1 MITTFATTL
10 SAIDSSEKER
20 LTLIDLVTDW
30 QMENYPLDDNAPGIT
45 VRVREGSDDPVFRVT
60 ITHTQTGRPYAQT
73 ITTTVLTVAN
83 KLTFDLRIVATP
95 TTVRV
100 APYVAQP
107 LPPHVVRLLSQ
118 VLTSVQMEDANEYL
132 STRTKLVS
140 TREQGE
146 QVAALVFAPGRTLPV
161 LVEFT
166 DSASNQTPVL
176 AELLGPLT
184 GLVHQFRFTTRDA
197 LNGYV
202 ALTGEALVDIGHVV
216 VHWASP
222 QPPVVYRRTDIR
234 QGHEHAFVRRLTTD
248 IMEVASRALSAPRIP
263 PPPRYDDDQI
273 VETSRESRETSI
285 EDEEQSMLI
294 EQLEA
299 TVEDMQAALA
309 DADRIIAEQRSQIEQ
324 KGGQLDELIL
334 RNVSLEI
341 QAGSTAQVRAVSSM
355 KEALR
360 LAQQHCPQLI
370 FHERALESGE
380 NLEGPEPVSVL
391 QDLVRLNEVARA
403 WRAGEISGTSIGL
416 ACRQM
421 GLDFAPRISD
431 NARQKFEEDY
441 VITWRGETVRAEAH
455 LRRGRKVHLVRIHV
469 YFDQDTQ
476 EVVVAYIGRHLRD
489 KSSQS

>member
-30 QMENYPLDDNAPGIT
+30 QMEHYPLDENAPGIT

-60 ITHTQTGRPYAQT
+60 ITHTQSGRPYAQT
-73 ITTTVLTVAN
+73 ITATVVTIAN
-83 KLTFDLRIVATP
+83 RLTFDLRIVATP

-107 LPPHVVRLLSQ
+107 LPPHVVWLLSN
-118 VLTSVQMEDANEYL
+118 VLNSVRMEDANEYL
-132 STRTKLVS
+132 STRTRIVA

-146 QVAALVFAPGRTLPV
+146 QVAGLILAPGRTLPV
-161 LVEFT
+161 LIEFT
-166 DSASNQTPVL
+166 DQKSNAAPML
-176 AELLGPLT
+176 AESLGPLT
-184 GLVHQFRFTTRDA
+184 GLVHQFRFTTRESLD
-197 LNGYV
+197 GYI
-202 ALTGEALVDIGHVV
+202 ALTGEALVDINNVV

-222 QPPVVYRRTDIR
+222 QRPIVYRRVDIR
-234 QGHEHAFVRRLTTD
+234 AGQELAFLQRLTSTVT
-248 IMEVASRALSAPRIP
+248 EVASRALSAPRIP

-273 VETSRESRETSI
+273 VDTTREPRESSND
-285 EDEEQSMLI
+285 DEEQSMLV

-309 DADRIIAEQRSQIEQ
+309 DADRIIAEQRAQIEQ

-360 LAQQHCPQLI
+360 LARQHCPQLV
-370 FHERALESGE
+370 FHERAIESGE

-476 EVVVAYIGRHLRD
+476 DVVVAYIGRHLRD

>member
-20 LTLIDLVTDW
+20 LILVDLVTDW
-30 QMENYPLDDNAPGIT
+30 QMENYPLDENAPGIT

-60 ITHTQTGRPYAQT
+60 ITHTESGRPYAQT
-73 ITTTVLTVAN
+73 ITATVVTVAN
-83 KLTFDLRIVATP
+83 RLTFDLRIVATP

-107 LPPHVVRLLSQ
+107 LPPHVVRLLSL
-118 VLTSVQMEDANEYL
+118 VLTSVRMEDANEYL
-132 STRTKLVS
+132 VTHTKKVV

-146 QVAALVFAPGRTLPV
+146 QVAGLILAPGRALPV
-161 LVEFT
+161 LIEFT
-166 DSASNQTPVL
+166 DRDSTTTPL
-176 AELLGPLT
+176 LPESLGPLT
-184 GLVHQFRFTTRDA
+184 GLVHQFRFTTRESLD
-197 LNGYV
+197 GYV
-202 ALTGEALVDIGHVV
+202 ALTGETLVDIGNVV
-216 VHWASP
+216 VHWASTQRP
-222 QPPVVYRRTDIR
+222 LVYRRADVR
-234 QGHEHAFVRRLTTD
+234 SGQEFAFLQRVTTTVT
-248 IMEVASRALSAPRIP
+248 EVASRALSAPRVP

-273 VETSRESRETSI
+273 VESSREQRETPGD
-285 EDEEQSMLI
+285 DEERSMLVG
-294 EQLEA
+294 QLEA

-309 DADRIIAEQRSQIEQ
+309 DADRIIAEQRAQIEQ

-360 LAQQHCPQLI
+360 LAQQHCPQLV
-370 FHERALESGE
+370 FHERAIESGE
-380 NLEGPEPVSVL
+380 SLEGPEPVSVL

>member
-10 SAIDSSEKER
+10 TAIDSSEKER

-30 QMENYPLDDNAPGIT
+30 QMENYPLDENAPGVT

-60 ITHTQTGRPYAQT
+60 ITHTQAGRPYAQT
-73 ITTTVLTVAN
+73 ITATVVTVAN
-83 KLTFDLRIVATP
+83 RLMFDLRIVATP
-95 TTVRV
+95 TTARV
-100 APYVAQP
+100 APHASQP
-107 LPPHVVRLLSQ
+107 LPPHVVRLLSRI
-118 VLTSVQMEDANEYL
+118 LDSVRMEDANEYL
-132 STRTKLVS
+132 STRTKRIT

-146 QVAALVFAPGRTLPV
+146 QVAALILAPGRTLPV
-161 LVEFT
+161 LIEFE
-166 DSASNQTPVL
+166 DSSTARPAL
-176 AELLGPLT
+176 LDGMLGPLT
-184 GLVHQFRFTTRDA
+184 GLVHQFRFDTRDA

-202 ALTGEALVDIGHVV
+202 ALTGEALVDIGNIV
-216 VHWASP
+216 VHWAGTQSP
-222 QPPVVYRRTDIR
+222 LVYRRQD
-234 QGHEHAFVRRLTTD
+234 VRAGQEKTFLMRLTTTVT
-248 IMEVASRALSAPRIP
+248 EVASRALGAPRIP
-263 PPPRYDDDQI
+263 PPPRYDDEQI
-273 VETSRESRETSI
+273 VESTRDAGAD
-285 EDEEQSMLI
+285 DEEQSLLI

-360 LAQQHCPQLI
+360 LAQQHCPQLV
-370 FHERALESGE
+370 FHERAIESGE

-441 VITWRGETVRAEAH
+441 VISWRGETVRAEAH